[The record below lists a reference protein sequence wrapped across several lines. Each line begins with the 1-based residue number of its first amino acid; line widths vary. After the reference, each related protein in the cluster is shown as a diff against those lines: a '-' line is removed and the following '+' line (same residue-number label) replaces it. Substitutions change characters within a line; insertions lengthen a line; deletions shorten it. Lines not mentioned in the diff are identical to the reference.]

1 MKVGVHRA
9 HGSIQTW
16 GTIVVEDVQQGEV
29 IVQSLVFRGPVKLPV
44 SIDAHFAALIL
55 QRQKLHWLSS
65 GRQDLVPRAGKLE
78 SDGSKVEKPR
88 LVGLVVS
95 GITGQVEIVVPAV
108 PHVGHGIS
116 DVGAESILQH
126 HRKLKTVGGDC
137 VGDRI
142 GKFSKQT
149 ADVTVGALHP
159 VPIDDDAID
168 PRGFHKQQVILDH
181 VGITGG
187 VGLDQGVE
195 MARNVT
201 LSIGQ
206 NDVWGC
212 DFAASSGIPTALA
225 LQGWTLV
232 SRTTACNGRT
242 PGGRCRLPQ
251 DRP

>member
-1 MKVGVHRA
+1 M
-9 HGSIQTW
+9 
-16 GTIVVEDVQQGEV
+16 
-29 IVQSLVFRGPVKLPV
+29 
-44 SIDAHFAALIL
+44 
-55 QRQKLHWLSS
+55 
-65 GRQDLVPRAGKLE
+65 
-78 SDGSKVEKPR
+78 
-88 LVGLVVS
+88 VVS

-126 HRKLKTVGGDC
+126 HRKLKTVGGDR

-142 GKFSKQT
+142 GVSKQT

-195 MARNVT
+195 MARNVA

-206 NDVWGC
+206 NDVWVAILQRPVVPPLPWRFKVGRWC
-212 DFAASSGIPTALA
+212 LEPRHVMGEHREVGAACHKT
-225 LQGWTLV
+225 
-232 SRTTACNGRT
+232 SRDRCQHGFQFTTPSVDAKWN
-242 PGGRCRLPQ
+242 Q
-251 DRP
+251 VN